1 MFLIIKIII
10 IIIIINIIIIDDEG
24 EARIYGPNH
33 ICLFVEEAIWLTL
46 IFQFDSKA

>member
-1 MFLIIKIII
+1 MSTIFLIIII
-10 IIIIINIIIIDDEG
+10 IIIIINIVIIDDEG
-24 EARIYGPNH
+24 EARIYHNH